1 MRRISNI
8 ILALILAISSFSL
21 VACGKEETEEV
32 KTVRVCNCED
42 YIDET
47 LFEEFTEETG
57 IEVIYSTYGTNENLY
72 NELVINPNS
81 YDLVV
86 PSEYMIEKLA
96 EEGRIQ
102 KLDFT
107 KLSGYKQNVSP
118 YIENTLKNLT
128 FTVKDGEY
136 EGEQVSLNEFTVG
149 YMWGT
154 MGWVYNTEFVSTEDV
169 S

>member
-1 MRRISNI
+1 MTKP
-8 ILALILAISSFSL
+8 LIVELPYP
-21 VACGKEETEEV
+21 KMEKQEEDKKV
-32 KTVRVCNCED
+32 LRVCNCED

-47 LFEEFTEETG
+47 LLEDFYEETG

-102 KLDFT
+102 KLDFSE
-107 KLSGYKQNVSP
+107 LEGYSSNVSP
-118 YIENTLKNLT
+118 YIQGRL
-128 FTVKDGEY
+128 
-136 EGEQVSLNEFTVG
+136 
-149 YMWGT
+149 
-154 MGWVYNTEFVSTEDV
+154 
-169 S
+169 

>member
-1 MRRISNI
+1 MKRF
-8 ILALILAISSFSL
+8 FSL
-21 VACGKEETEEV
+21 FLAFLMVLSTFTMFGCGVEENQA
-32 KTVRVCNCED
+32 TVLRVCNCED
-42 YIDET
+42 YIDED
-47 LFEEFTEETG
+47 LLAEFTEETG

-102 KLDFT
+102 KLDFSR
-107 KLSGYKQNVSP
+107 LQDYKANVSS
-118 YIENTLKNLT
+118 YIDNRLNDLV

-136 EGEQVSLNEFTVG
+136 KGQTAVLSEYMVG
-149 YMWGT
+149 YMWEL
-154 MGWVYNTEFVSTEDV
+154 WVGFILLITCL
-169 S
+169 